1 MAMSC
6 IAQFTADGNRQQS
19 EVLKSAHK
27 HVQYDPRPTADHH
40 RTKERTPSLP
50 DQVFDI
56 WIPAGDGT
64 AHSDGDYDDKGNK
77 NDQENWRRGEERHE

>member
-1 MAMSC
+1 MVMDYGAR
-6 IAQFTADGNRQQS
+6 FTANGDRQQC

-40 RTKERTPSLP
+40 RTKERTPPLP

-56 WIPAGDGT
+56 RIPTSDGT
-64 AHSDGDYDDKGNK
+64 AHSDGDYDDQDNK
-77 NDQENWRRGEERHE
+77 ND